1 MLFFGSSVRSTVE
14 VFFMSVSVCGVTEIS
29 ADDVFEFIEDSY
41 FTHGEFNAKMFL
53 RATFHFNIS
62 N

>member
-1 MLFFGSSVRSTVE
+1 MPVN
-14 VFFMSVSVCGVTEIS
+14 VCRVIGIS

-41 FTHGEFNAKMFL
+41 FTHGELNAKMFL
-53 RATFHFNIS
+53 RDALHFNIS